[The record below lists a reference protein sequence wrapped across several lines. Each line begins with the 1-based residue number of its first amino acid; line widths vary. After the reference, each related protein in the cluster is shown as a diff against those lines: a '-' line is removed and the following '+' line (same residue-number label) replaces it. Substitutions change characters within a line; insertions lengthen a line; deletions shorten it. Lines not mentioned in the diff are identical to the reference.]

1 MVLDSLSKAI
11 EEFENYLSML
21 RMKQHGKKGIDYD
34 TFYAYR
40 TLTKRVEAGMLAE
53 FYYHENGEY
62 PK

>member
-1 MVLDSLSKAI
+1 MNQALSQAI
-11 EEFENYLSML
+11 EDFENYLSLL
-21 RMKQHGKKGIDYD
+21 RVKSRNTKGIDYD
-34 TFYAYR
+34 TFYQYR